1 MNQEER
7 LKKLFSAIEEGVRN
21 VYSSENYKQYL
32 SFLSKFHSYSF
43 NNTILILNQKPDA
56 SLIAG
61 YTAWRKNFNR
71 HVDKGAKAIKI
82 LAPYQEEVTRTVE
95 KKDPEGKTLT
105 DADGNIL
112 TEEKQ
117 FSVTRFRAVNVFDIS
132 QTSGEPLPTLA
143 KRLEGT
149 AMMLRL

>member
-7 LKKLFSAIEEGVRN
+7 LKELFSAIEEGVRN

-112 TEEKQ
+112 TEE
-117 FSVTRFRAVNVFDIS
+117 
-132 QTSGEPLPTLA
+132 
-143 KRLEGT
+143 
-149 AMMLRL
+149 